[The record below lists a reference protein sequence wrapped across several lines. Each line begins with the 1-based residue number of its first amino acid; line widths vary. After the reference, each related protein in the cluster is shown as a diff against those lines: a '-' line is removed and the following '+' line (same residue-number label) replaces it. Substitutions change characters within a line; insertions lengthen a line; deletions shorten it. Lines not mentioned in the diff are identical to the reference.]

1 MTRRVQVQD
10 TLCHNTSRSHKCT
23 SRKIP
28 GPPGAVGFEVLITL
42 FLLDVSRFFDQRTR
56 SVIIYLPFIF
66 SHYRGGSKSNTTMD
80 TRREQIVRKVSG
92 GVDPEKERQVGK
104 VEN

>member
-1 MTRRVQVQD
+1 
-10 TLCHNTSRSHKCT
+10 
-23 SRKIP
+23 
-28 GPPGAVGFEVLITL
+28 
-42 FLLDVSRFFDQRTR
+42 
-56 SVIIYLPFIF
+56 
-66 SHYRGGSKSNTTMD
+66 MD